1 MGELRKLNNDKGPR
15 FGTELRPF
23 STHILIILNFL
34 AVAAHLW
41 YNPKQ
46 SENRAPEGTG
56 NVPNYSKEYRMK
68 HKQVVRWMGLLLIA
82 ALLLSGCGAKSEV
95 EYTEPS
101 QVIVIEPEPTASL
114 PQDQA
119 TPTPLPT
126 SEPTPLPMATPAPT
140 PTPLPIATP
149 APTPIPAATPRPAS
163 TPAPVTNQAPRV
175 TKSPTDEK
183 VPVGGSCYFVAKYEN
198 AIWAEWHFVS
208 PDGKKDLDYAQAA
221 KEFKDLE
228 IVQGYASTMQLK
240 NIPESLDGW
249 QVYCRFSNHSGAV
262 TTGKAKITIS
272 KDAVGDRP
280 KVTKDP
286 TSETVDIGGTCSF
299 VARYENAIWAV
310 WHFVSP
316 DGSRDLDYLDAGKE
330 FKDLEIING
339 YASTMKLKKIPAALN
354 GWTVYCRFSNN
365 VGATDTKSAKITVK
379 GAPEPTTTPAPT
391 ATPTPTVVPV
401 PTPTPTPTPTE
412 TPVIVYFDYTGTFTE
427 TGEQKATLVISGG
440 PDRYQISVHWTTGD
454 NEYSLWTFSGQFSET
469 GILQYSDAVMTVVNS
484 QTGATQVKYTGGT
497 GKLAYVDSGVIGVYW
512 TEDQSES
519 SEKTHFFSKN

>member
-1 MGELRKLNNDKGPR
+1 
-15 FGTELRPF
+15 
-23 STHILIILNFL
+23 
-34 AVAAHLW
+34 
-41 YNPKQ
+41 
-46 SENRAPEGTG
+46 
-56 NVPNYSKEYRMK
+56 
-68 HKQVVRWMGLLLIA
+68 MGLLLIA

-114 PQDQA
+114 PQEQA

-149 APTPIPAATPRPAS
+149 TPAPAATPRPAS

-272 KDAVGDRP
+272 KDAAGDRP

-299 VARYENAIWAV
+299 VAKYENAIWAE

-316 DGSRDLDYLDAGKE
+316 DGSRDLDYEDAGKE
-330 FKDLEIING
+330 FTGLEIING
-339 YASTMKLKKIPAALN
+339 YASTMKLKNIPAALN

-365 VGATDTKSAKITVK
+365 SGRDHRQSQDHLQGRCRGSAHRTPPARPWRSAALLLRGQYEKPSGPVHFVSPDGSRDLDYRSPRSSEILNGYASTMKLKNTPPPERLGRLLPSATTWRHRHREGQDHRE
-379 GAPEPTTTPAPT
+379 GAPAPRHAHPHPGHYRHRRVST
-391 ATPTPTVVPV
+391 
-401 PTPTPTPTPTE
+401 
-412 TPVIVYFDYTGTFTE
+412 YTGSFTE
-427 TGEQKATLVISGG
+427 TAEQKATMMITGNSSK
-440 PDRYQISVHWTTGD
+440 YQVTVRWTVSD
-454 NEYSLWTFSGQFSET
+454 EEYIIWTFSGKFSET
-469 GILQYSDAVMTVVNS
+469 GILQYADAVMTVVNS

>member
-183 VPVGGSCYFVAKYEN
+183 VPVGGSCYFVAK
-198 AIWAEWHFVS
+198 
-208 PDGKKDLDYAQAA
+208 
-221 KEFKDLE
+221 
-228 IVQGYASTMQLK
+228 
-240 NIPESLDGW
+240 
-249 QVYCRFSNHSGAV
+249 
-262 TTGKAKITIS
+262 
-272 KDAVGDRP
+272 
-280 KVTKDP
+280 
-286 TSETVDIGGTCSF
+286 
-299 VARYENAIWAV
+299 YENAIWAV